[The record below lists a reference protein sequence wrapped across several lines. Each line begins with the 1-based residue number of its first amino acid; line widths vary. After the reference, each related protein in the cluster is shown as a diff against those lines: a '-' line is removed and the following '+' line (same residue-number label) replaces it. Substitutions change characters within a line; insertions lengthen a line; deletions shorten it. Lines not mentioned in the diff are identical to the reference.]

1 MQKLLAI
8 VILGLFLI
16 TPSQADDIRDFQIE
30 GISIGDSALN
40 FFSKSL
46 IEKNSEDVYS
56 DKKFTVVQNNKLSFF
71 ETYDAVDYH
80 FMTNDPN
87 YIIYSIAGILFYD
100 NNVDDC
106 YVKMDEIV
114 NELRIVFKNTPSSIK
129 KTKKHGG
136 DNTGKSTY
144 TYVRWKL
151 PSGYAV
157 VTCYNYSKEMDSQ
170 NHLEVAFDTNEL
182 HKWLATNPY

>member
-16 TPSQADDIRDFQIE
+16 TPSQADDIQDFEVE

-46 IEKNSEDVYS
+46 IEKNSADIYS
-56 DKKFTVVQNNKLSFF
+56 DKKFTVVQNDKLSFF

-114 NELRIVFKNTPSSIK
+114 NGLRIVFKNTPSSIK
-129 KTKKHGG
+129 KTKKHVG

>member
-1 MQKLLAI
+1 MKKFLAI
-8 VILGLFLI
+8 LILILTVQ
-16 TPSQADDIRDFQIE
+16 TPSQADDIQDFQIE
-30 GISIGDSALN
+30 GMSIKDSALN

-46 IEKNSEDVYS
+46 IEKNSKDVYS

-114 NELRIVFKNTPSSIK
+114 NDLRIVFKNTPSSIK
-129 KTKKHGG
+129 KTKKHRA
-136 DNTGKSTY
+136 DKTGKSTF

-151 PSGYAV
+151 PSGYALI
-157 VTCYNYSKEMDSQ
+157 TCYDYSKKMNNQ
-170 NHLEVAFDTNEL
+170 NHLEVAFDTNEFNN
-182 HKWLATNPY
+182 WMVSNPY